1 MASTINADNGVV
13 SGSAGLKYGSDG
25 TGVLALQTNGTTAVT
40 INASQNVGIG
50 ATSIIAPLQI
60 GVNANSSPAGNTGLT
75 FRQASGSPTAGYG
88 YSVRWDNAN
97 NTANDVGSIAYGF
110 GVSAASAGYMRFST
124 ADTER
129 MRIDGSGNV
138 TMTGTL
144 TTSSRGIAKA
154 SMPTGSV
161 LQVVTGSTSTQV
173 TNSTST
179 YTDTGLTATITP
191 LFSSS
196 KILILTNIQGLFKS
210 SDNNSNRLA
219 LRLFRGATALDT
231 ADGVLFTSGTS
242 IYLRTTFGHSYYD
255 TPSTT
260 SATTY
265 KWQFNNTENVA
276 SVAVQKDSNSGT
288 SQIILMEIAV

>member
-1 MASTINADNGVV
+1 MATTINADNGAV
-13 SGSAGLKYGSDG
+13 SGSAGLKYSSDSS
-25 TGVLALQTNGTTAVT
+25 GVLALQTNGTTAVT
-40 INASQNVGIG
+40 VDTSQNVSL
-50 ATSIIAPLQI
+50 A
-60 GVNANSSPAGNTGLT
+60 
-75 FRQASGSPTAGYG
+75 
-88 YSVRWDNAN
+88 
-97 NTANDVGSIAYGF
+97 
-110 GVSAASAGYMRFST
+110 
-124 ADTER
+124 
-129 MRIDGSGNV
+129 
-138 TMTGTL
+138 GTL

-154 SMPTGSV
+154 SVPAGSV
-161 LQVVTGSTSTQV
+161 LQVITGSTSTQV

-191 LFSSS
+191 TSATS

-210 SDNNSNRLA
+210 SDNNSNRLS

-231 ADGVLFTSGTS
+231 ADGVLFTSGTNL
-242 IYLRTTFGHSYYD
+242 YLRTTYGHSYFD
-255 TPSTT
+255 APSTT

>member
-1 MASTINADNGVV
+1 MTTTINA
-13 SGSAGLKYGSDG
+13 STTAGLVQTADTS
-25 TGVLALQTNGTTAVT
+25 GVLALQTAGTTAVT
-40 INASQNVGIG
+40 VDASQNVTL
-50 ATSIIAPLQI
+50 A
-60 GVNANSSPAGNTGLT
+60 
-75 FRQASGSPTAGYG
+75 
-88 YSVRWDNAN
+88 
-97 NTANDVGSIAYGF
+97 
-110 GVSAASAGYMRFST
+110 
-124 ADTER
+124 
-129 MRIDGSGNV
+129 
-138 TMTGTL
+138 GTL

-154 SMPTGSV
+154 SLPTGSV
-161 LQVVTGSTSTQV
+161 LQVITGSTSTQV

-179 YTDTGLTATITP
+179 YTDTGITATITP

-210 SDNNSNRLA
+210 SDNNSNRLS

-255 TPSTT
+255 APSTT

-276 SVAVQKDSNSGT
+276 SVAVQKDSNSGA

>member
-1 MASTINADNGVV
+1 MPSILNSDNGAV
-13 SGSAGLKYGSDG
+13 SGSAGLKYSSDG

-40 INASQNVGIG
+40 IDTSQNTTL
-50 ATSIIAPLQI
+50 A
-60 GVNANSSPAGNTGLT
+60 
-75 FRQASGSPTAGYG
+75 
-88 YSVRWDNAN
+88 
-97 NTANDVGSIAYGF
+97 
-110 GVSAASAGYMRFST
+110 
-124 ADTER
+124 
-129 MRIDGSGNV
+129 
-138 TMTGTL
+138 GTL

-191 LFSSS
+191 LFSTS
-196 KILILTNIQGLFKS
+196 KILILTQIQGIFKS
-210 SDNNSNRLA
+210 ADNNANRLG
-219 LRLFRGATALDT
+219 LKLFRGATTLDT
-231 ADGVLFTSGTS
+231 SDGNIFSNGTS
-242 IYLRTTFGHSYYD
+242 FYFRTTFGHSYYD

-276 SVAVQKDSNSGT
+276 STAVQKDSNSGA
-288 SQIILMEIAV
+288 SQIILMEIAL

>member
-1 MASTINADNGVV
+1 MPSILNSDDGAV